1 MCNNSRLLRV
11 CALVG
16 VAFVAGCDGLT
27 LPDDTA
33 SGASTFL
40 GLVVS
45 DFSGTN
51 AISVQ
56 NGAVSS
62 ESAPA
67 SWPQDLLADAPDDA
81 VIIVSGTELS
91 VTFADESVLLNSS
104 TEPTEH
110 HARVTF
116 RFGAAGT
123 NPCASEVFVGPF
135 DVVIIDGE
143 AALDTDS
150 LPFTGDVR
158 SIVTAGG
165 FEVCAQ
171 ADADF
176 DGSVSVGKVKV
187 EFGALKQGEGKVEV
201 CHVPPDDPD
210 AQHTITI
217 GESAVEAHMDHGDL
231 LGACAANGEPPDDP
245 TPLDTDGDS
254 VADEADSCANTLS
267 GEPVDSSGC
276 SCAQKDGDGDGVND
290 CDDACPDSTDSIVGA
305 DGCGLDADGD
315 GVNDTADTCADT
327 PSGELA
333 DSSGCSCSQ
342 LDADADGVNDCNDFC
357 PGTVEGTAVDASGCE
372 LVGADAG
379 PDVTIDEVGCVTLQ
393 GSAVGG
399 TQPYIYSWSAP
410 NWEGSKEQNPSV
422 VPAATTTYT
431 LTVTDSS
438 FPPVTTSDTVT
449 VTLSPRENLQY
460 TIVDLGSL
468 SKNGSFPSALND
480 AGQVV
485 GFYFNDAFEKRA
497 FLYGAGTMTD
507 LGTLGGRESTAVD
520 LNNAGQIVGQATTV
534 DGEWHAFLWDA
545 VNGMQDLGTLGG
557 KNSIGNAINES
568 GQIVG
573 SSDSGTTTQAFTF
586 DGVLSD
592 SGTLDSFFSESYD
605 VNDQG
610 QIVGM
615 ILSSGNPQAFVIED
629 EILTELDL
637 RLLAASRAWVI
648 NNSGMIGGHSWDTSD
663 YVSFLHVCGTTI
675 TLGNLDGFGQTSVWG
690 INDAGQMVGSVSSS
704 TAADFNA
711 FIYTAG
717 QLHNLNDLLP
727 DGTSWETLT
736 VAFGV
741 NASGQI
747 TGYGRIDGQF
757 RGYLLTPAP

>member
-201 CHVPPDDPD
+201 CHVPPGDPD

-254 VADEADSCANTLS
+254 VADEADSCANTLR

-315 GVNDTADTCADT
+315 GFVGGSVNDAVYMLNWAFVGGPPPQVCLRRDGWHTSGSRRGAET
-327 PSGELA
+327 PPWGHGGDRRGS
-333 DSSGCSCSQ
+333 DRR
-342 LDADADGVNDCNDFC
+342 
-357 PGTVEGTAVDASGCE
+357 PPHR
-372 LVGADAG
+372 VGAVRGHTSGTGAVRRPTPALRDR
-379 PDVTIDEVGCVTLQ
+379 
-393 GSAVGG
+393 GSA
-399 TQPYIYSWSAP
+399 
-410 NWEGSKEQNPSV
+410 
-422 VPAATTTYT
+422 
-431 LTVTDSS
+431 
-438 FPPVTTSDTVT
+438 
-449 VTLSPRENLQY
+449 
-460 TIVDLGSL
+460 
-468 SKNGSFPSALND
+468 
-480 AGQVV
+480 
-485 GFYFNDAFEKRA
+485 
-497 FLYGAGTMTD
+497 
-507 LGTLGGRESTAVD
+507 
-520 LNNAGQIVGQATTV
+520 
-534 DGEWHAFLWDA
+534 
-545 VNGMQDLGTLGG
+545 
-557 KNSIGNAINES
+557 
-568 GQIVG
+568 
-573 SSDSGTTTQAFTF
+573 
-586 DGVLSD
+586 
-592 SGTLDSFFSESYD
+592 
-605 VNDQG
+605 
-610 QIVGM
+610 
-615 ILSSGNPQAFVIED
+615 
-629 EILTELDL
+629 
-637 RLLAASRAWVI
+637 
-648 NNSGMIGGHSWDTSD
+648 
-663 YVSFLHVCGTTI
+663 
-675 TLGNLDGFGQTSVWG
+675 
-690 INDAGQMVGSVSSS
+690 
-704 TAADFNA
+704 
-711 FIYTAG
+711 
-717 QLHNLNDLLP
+717 
-727 DGTSWETLT
+727 
-736 VAFGV
+736 
-741 NASGQI
+741 
-747 TGYGRIDGQF
+747 
-757 RGYLLTPAP
+757 

>member
-11 CALVG
+11 CALAG
-16 VAFVAGCDGLT
+16 AAFVAGCGVLSLT
-27 LPDDTA
+27 DDTA
-33 SGASTFL
+33 DGASTFL

-56 NGAVSS
+56 DGAVTSG
-62 ESAPA
+62 SASA

-81 VIIVSGTELS
+81 VIIVSGTELN

-104 TEPTEH
+104 NEPTEH
-110 HARVTF
+110 RARVTF

-135 DVVIIDGE
+135 DVLIVDGE
-143 AALDTDS
+143 TALGTDS

-158 SIVTAGG
+158 NIVNDGG

-176 DGSVSVGKVKV
+176 DGVVSVGKVKV
-187 EFGALKQGEGKVEV
+187 EFGALKQGEGKVEL
-201 CHVPPDDPD
+201 CHVPPGDPD

-217 GESAVEAHMDHGDL
+217 GESAVDAHLEHGDL
-231 LGACAANGEPPDDP
+231 LGACPEDPDE
-245 TPLDTDGDS
+245 TPLDTDADGVPDDS
-254 VADEADSCANTLS
+254 DICADTLTGEA
-267 GEPVDSSGC
+267 VDSSGC

-290 CDDACPDSTDSIVGA
+290 CNDLCPGSTTTTVEA
-305 DGCGLDADGD
+305 DGCALDADED
-315 GVNDTADTCADT
+315 GVNDTADTCPDT
-327 PSGELA
+327 PAGELT

-342 LDADADGVNDCNDFC
+342 LDVDTDGVNDCDDFC
-357 PGTVEGTAVDASGCE
+357 PGTTEGTAVDASGCD
-372 LVGADAG
+372 LVGANAG
-379 PDVTIDEVGCVTLQ
+379 ADVTIEEVSCVTMQ
-393 GSAVGG
+393 GSAIGG
-399 TQPYIYSWSAP
+399 TPPYIYTWSAP
-410 NWEGSKEQNPSV
+410 SWEGSFEQSPSV
-422 VPAATTTYT
+422 VPATTTTYT

-449 VTLSPRENLQY
+449 VTFSSRENLQY

-468 SKNGSFPSALND
+468 SGNGSFPSALND
-480 AGQVV
+480 ASEVV

-497 FLYGAGTMTD
+497 FLYSAGTMTD
-507 LGTLGGRESTAVD
+507 IGTLGGGESTAID
-520 LNNAGQIVGQATTV
+520 LNDAGQIVGQATTV

-545 VNGMQDLGTLGG
+545 ANGMQDLGTLGG

-573 SSDSGTTTQAFTF
+573 SSDTGTATQAFTY
-586 DGVLSD
+586 DGALSD

-605 VNDQG
+605 INDQG
-610 QIVGM
+610 QIVGT
-615 ILSSGNPQAFVIED
+615 ILSGGNPQAFIIED
-629 EILTELDL
+629 GILSELDL
-637 RLLAASRAWVI
+637 QLLAASRAWVI
-648 NNSGMIGGHSWDTSD
+648 NNSGMIGGHSWDTTD
-663 YVSFLHVCGTTI
+663 YKSFLHVCDTTI
-675 TLGNLDGFGQTSVWG
+675 ALGNLDGFGQTSVWG

-704 TAADFNA
+704 TLSDFNA
-711 FIYTAG
+711 FIYTDG

-741 NASGQI
+741 NSSGQI

-757 RGYLLTPAP
+757 RGYLLTPVP